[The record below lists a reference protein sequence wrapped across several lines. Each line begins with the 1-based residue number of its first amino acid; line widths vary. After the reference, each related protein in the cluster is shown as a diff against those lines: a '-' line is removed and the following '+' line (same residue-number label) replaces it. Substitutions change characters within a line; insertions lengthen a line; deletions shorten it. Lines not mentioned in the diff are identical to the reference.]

1 MVEYLPSVLE
11 ALAPSQ
17 HCTNQ
22 APRRPVISGPRK
34 WTQKDLEFKAIFGY
48 VVISRLAWAT

>member
-34 WTQKDLEFKAIFGY
+34 RTQKDLEFKAIFGY